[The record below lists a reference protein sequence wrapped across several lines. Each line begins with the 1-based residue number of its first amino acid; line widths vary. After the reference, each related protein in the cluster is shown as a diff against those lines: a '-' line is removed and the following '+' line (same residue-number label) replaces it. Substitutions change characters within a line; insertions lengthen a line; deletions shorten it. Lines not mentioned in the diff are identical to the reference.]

1 LISYDQTDAAAQAK
15 AGRAWEFMK
24 WYVGADCQI
33 DYSNEMVAIL
43 GPSAKHATANK
54 VALESLPWTRQEYSR
69 IAEQFN
75 NLAAIPNYPGAY
87 IIGRYTKFAFLDA
100 YNDNLNPVESL
111 LGYIDYINEEITRKR
126 DEFGLETLDK
136 EKKQTTLAVK
146 RMQEAEAELIKAQ
159 SDPRYLPTYQK
170 DVDAA
175 LGEIKNYTTEDYAE
189 LKAIAE
195 KLTKLNPEL
204 FGAAA
209 EKLQVAAD
217 RLREYE
223 EYK

>member
-1 LISYDQTDAAAQAK
+1 MQAVLLEN
-15 AGRAWEFMK
+15 GFDSM
-24 WYVGADCQI
+24 QI
-33 DYSNEMVAIL
+33 DDPM
-43 GPSAKHATANK
+43 
-54 VALESLPWTRQEYSR
+54 
-69 IAEQFN
+69 
-75 NLAAIPNYPGAY
+75 
-87 IIGRYTKFAFLDA
+87 DA
-100 YNDNLNPVESL
+100 VDITEHQDLYK
-111 LGYIDYINEEITRKR
+111 YDYINEEITRKR

-159 SDPRYLPTYQK
+159 SDPRYLPAYQK